1 MNHILNPDMKSSKAV
16 IRVVMNTIVA
26 ISSEIQSLN
35 PQNKNS
41 HLLLANT
48 QTQTQTPTPPGN

>member
-1 MNHILNPDMKSSKAV
+1 MKSSKAV

-26 ISSEIQSLN
+26 ISSEIQGLN

-41 HLLLANT
+41 HLFLANT
-48 QTQTQTPTPPGN
+48 QTQTQTPTPQGN